1 MNGLSPKTAAIEA
14 LRRELGARVCL
25 GTELLQQQGRREPR
39 QETGVG
45 ELDRL
50 LGGGLA
56 RGRLTEIVVPGPSR
70 GGGMVLAA
78 LCARSRS
85 EGHYAMLIDIGGGM
99 AVEQLP
105 ARDLESLLWVGCES
119 AAQAVAVFDVAV
131 RDENFRWFL
140 IDGRDC
146 RPEDW
151 REVRPAHWQ
160 RIGGPLRER
169 EAVAVLLARSA
180 VTNLAKDRV
189 ELVSR
194 LDLEALHREREELI
208 ASIRFRRAA
217 VETGSRSAE
226 IQLAG

>member
-1 MNGLSPKTAAIEA
+1 MNGPFSKTAALEA
-14 LRRELGARVCL
+14 LRRELGTRVCL
-25 GTELLQQQGRREPR
+25 GTELLQHQDRREPR
-39 QETGVG
+39 QESGVG

-56 RGRLTEIVVPGPSR
+56 RGRLTEIVVPGPSQ
-70 GGGMVLAA
+70 GGGLVLAS
-78 LCARSRS
+78 LCARSRR
-85 EGHYAMLIDIGGGM
+85 EGHYAMLLDIGGGM

-105 ARDLESLLWVGCES
+105 GRDLESLLWVGCES

-151 REVRPAHWQ
+151 RAVRPAYWQ
-160 RIGGPLRER
+160 RIGGHLRES
-169 EAVAVLLARSA
+169 EAVAVLLARA
-180 VTNLAKDRV
+180 PVTTLAKDRV

-194 LDLEALHREREELI
+194 LDLEGLHREREELI

-217 VETGSRSAE
+217 VEVADRRAE

>member
-1 MNGLSPKTAAIEA
+1 MIGPSSKTAAFEA

-25 GTELLQQQGRREPR
+25 GTELLQHQERCEPR

-70 GGGMVLAA
+70 GGGIVLAA
-78 LCARSRS
+78 FCARSRQ
-85 EGHYAMLIDIGGGM
+85 EGHYAMMLDIGGGM

-105 ARDLESLLWVGCES
+105 ARDLESLLWVGCDS

-140 IDGRDC
+140 VDGRDC

-151 REVRPAHWQ
+151 RSVRPAHWQ
-160 RIGGPLRER
+160 RIGGQLRER
-169 EAVAVLLARSA
+169 EAVAVLLARA
-180 VTNLAKDRV
+180 PVTNLAKDRV
-189 ELVSR
+189 ELISR
-194 LDLEALHREREELI
+194 LDLEALHREREDLI

-217 VETGSRSAE
+217 VETSSRGGE